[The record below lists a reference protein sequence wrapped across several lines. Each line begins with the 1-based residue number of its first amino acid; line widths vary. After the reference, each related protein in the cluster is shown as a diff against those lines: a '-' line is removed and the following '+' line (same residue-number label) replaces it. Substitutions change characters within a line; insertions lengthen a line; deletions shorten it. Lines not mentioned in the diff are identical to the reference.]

1 MILKN
6 TLLNIFI
13 VFYMLMKKRRKLY
26 FICLMII
33 ISRSVQVYSQQ
44 VYKDTVMNENIKT
57 ARIYRDG
64 NALSY
69 PVMTLFSPD
78 HLLFTFDELGNDPKD
93 YYYTIQHCNIDWTTS
108 DIFYNNYIEGFEENF
123 ITEFEYSDNTTHS
136 YIHYSLQL
144 PNEDIVFKKS
154 GNYAVIIYLD
164 TPDDPVLVR
173 RFFVQ
178 ENVSDVK
185 AIVKRPVIA
194 TYMDT
199 SQEVDVEISG
209 IPDEIT
215 NPFND
220 IKVVIT
226 KNNIWRLAVSELKPK
241 YIREN
246 KIIYDYQKQNLFLG
260 GNEYR
265 YFNCKDIYHASE
277 NIEKIE
283 YDGEHHHFY
292 LKSDI
297 DLTYKSYTDMEDIN
311 GNYVIQYENEE
322 ESEVLSDYVFVH
334 FTLAYDAPVIKGDL
348 YIDGELASWNFNNDN
363 KMIYNYENKQYEAT
377 MLLKQG
383 FYNYQYVL
391 HDDSLTNTTF
401 ISGSHWQTENDYVIF
416 VYESQ
421 VALRYDKLLKVNI
434 VNSHDFF

>member
-13 VFYMLMKKRRKLY
+13 VFYMMMKKRGILF

-33 ISRSVQVYSQQ
+33 ISRPVQVCSQQ
-44 VYKDTVMNENIKT
+44 VYKDTVMKENIKT
-57 ARIYRDG
+57 ARIYRDKD
-64 NALSY
+64 ALSY
-69 PVMTLFSPD
+69 PVMTLYSPG
-78 HLLFTFDELGNDPKD
+78 HLLLSFDELGNNAKD
-93 YYYTIQHCNIDWTTS
+93 YYYTIQHCNVDWTAS
-108 DIFYNNYIEGFEENF
+108 NIFYNDYIEGFEENV
-123 ITEFEYSDNTTHS
+123 ITEVEYSDNTAHS

-144 PNEDIVFKKS
+144 PNDDIIFKKS
-154 GNYAVIIYLD
+154 GNYAVIVYLD
-164 TPDDPVLVR
+164 TPDNPVLIR

-178 ENVSDVK
+178 ENVSEVK

-199 SQEVDVEISG
+199 KQEVDVEISG

-220 IKVVIT
+220 IKLVIT
-226 KNNIWRLAVSELKPK
+226 QNNIWRSSVKELKPK

-246 KIIYDYQKQNLFLG
+246 RLVYDYQKQNLFLG
-260 GNEYR
+260 GNEFR
-265 YFNCKDIYHASE
+265 FFNCKDIYHASE

-283 YDGEHHHFY
+283 YDGKHRHFY
-292 LKSDI
+292 LKSDV
-297 DLTYKSYTDMEDIN
+297 DLTFKSYTDMEDIN
-311 GNYVIQYENEE
+311 GNYVIQYEDEE

-334 FTLAYDAPVIKGDL
+334 FALAYDAPVVKGDL

-363 KMIYNYENKQYEAT
+363 KMTYNYENKQYENT

-391 HDDSLTNTTF
+391 HNDSLTNTTF

-421 VALRYDKLLKVNI
+421 VALRYDKLLKVKV
-434 VNSHDFF
+434 VNTRDYF